1 MRKAFLS
8 IVILLISNLLNA
20 QYVDITKD
28 PYLFLSKYESGKD
41 HFFNKLIVTEYFVEY
56 KGSAKNDTVRNEYVY
71 DSVGNILEI
80 ASLYN
85 SELKLYRTR
94 IFNKYNSKG
103 YLVDSKGENH
113 ISMYGYWFSPYSFEN
128 NDKLSSEKNT
138 FYEGRIIA
146 SNKTYESKYKEKWIY
161 FYNSTFTDHLNHL
174 YILND
179 IKSYPD
185 LKLEWLGY
193 LFSSINVYDIKRKQ
207 IRKCYYE
214 YKVIH

>member
-20 QYVDITKD
+20 QYIDITKE

-71 DSVGNILEI
+71 GSVGNVLEI
-80 ASLYN
+80 ATFYN
-85 SELKLYRTR
+85 SELKLYRSR
-94 IFNKYNSKG
+94 IFNLYNSKG
-103 YLVDSKGENH
+103 YLVDNKGENH
-113 ISMYGYWFSPYSFEN
+113 ISMNGYWFRAYSFEN
-128 NDKLSSEKNT
+128 NDKLISEINT
-138 FYEGRIIA
+138 FYKGRIIV
-146 SNKTYESKYKEKWIY
+146 SNRMYESKYKEKWIY
-161 FYNSTFTDHLNHL
+161 SYNTTFTDSLNRL

-179 IKSYPD
+179 IKSDPD
-185 LKLEWLGY
+185 LKLERLGY
-193 LFSSINVYDIKRKQ
+193 LFSSINVYDIKRKL